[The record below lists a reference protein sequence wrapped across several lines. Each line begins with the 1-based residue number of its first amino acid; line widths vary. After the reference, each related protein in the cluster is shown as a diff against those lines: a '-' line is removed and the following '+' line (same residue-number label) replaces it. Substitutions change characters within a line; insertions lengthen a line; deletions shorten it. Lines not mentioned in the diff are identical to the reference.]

1 MNPSEI
7 IFALTI
13 GSLLLGIVAMATAK
27 D

>member
-13 GSLLLGIVAMATAK
+13 GSLILGIVAMATAK
-27 D
+27 N